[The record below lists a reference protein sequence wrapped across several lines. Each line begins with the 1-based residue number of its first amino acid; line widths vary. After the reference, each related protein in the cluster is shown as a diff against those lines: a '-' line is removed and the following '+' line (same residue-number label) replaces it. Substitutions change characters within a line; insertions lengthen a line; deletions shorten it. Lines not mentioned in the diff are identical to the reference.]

1 MDILNNDNKEIL
13 EGSFMQDPFREENAI
28 FKHEKGEN
36 GQKEGHYVLHVESEK
51 TVVNN
56 ETTAKEDMP
65 KKEEIRQLINEKPKF
80 SLKETTK
87 DILRQITV
95 GLSILVIG
103 FFAINYSAYYQIVK
117 SKWDNYFNVNTIE
130 QQVNTD
136 DTTNKADLKSSEDP
150 EVQKRQIPALNLEVT
165 PIDNR
170 IIIPKINQNIPIV
183 RVSSKNLINKDWNAL
198 EKEMQDALKDGVV
211 HYPGTSLPGQTG
223 NAVITGHS
231 SYFPWDPGRFKD
243 VFALLHDVEKGDH
256 IIVYYE
262 QQKIEYEVVE
272 KKEVQPDNIEV
283 LKQTPDDR
291 ITLITCTPVGTN
303 LRRLII
309 IAKPIGEVEKT
320 ETGETNIK

>member
-1 MDILNNDNKEIL
+1 MDILNNNNKEIL
-13 EGSFMQDPFREENAI
+13 EGSFLHDPFREENAV
-28 FKHEKGEN
+28 FKHESNEN
-36 GQKEGHYVLHVESEK
+36 KQKEGHYVLHVESEN
-51 TVVNN
+51 TAVN
-56 ETTAKEDMP
+56 KEILVKEELL
-65 KKEEIRQLINEKPKF
+65 KKEKIPALINEKPKS
-80 SLKETTK
+80 SLKETAK

-95 GLSILVIG
+95 GLAILVIG

-117 SKWDNYFNVNTIE
+117 NKWDTYLNKNVIE
-130 QQVNTD
+130 QQVNTVN
-136 DTTNKADLKSSEDP
+136 DTKNKEALKSSEDP
-150 EVQKRQIPALNLEVT
+150 EVQKRQIPALNLEVA

-198 EKEMQDALKDGVV
+198 EKEMQDALKEGVV

-243 VFALLHDVEKGDH
+243 VFALLHDVNEGDH
-256 IIVYYE
+256 IIIYYE

-303 LRRLII
+303 LRRLIV
-309 IAKPIGEVEKT
+309 IAKPISGEVEKT
-320 ETGETNIK
+320 EAVQ